1 MWARKTDP
9 EQTVLRG
16 ERVVGH
22 DQAAH
27 PQDCSARGSVQALS
41 DAKIVLLLQDGGMFL
56 ARRTIAKYREEC
68 RIPASS
74 RCTVSA

>member
-1 MWARKTDP
+1 MI
-9 EQTVLRG
+9 RG

-22 DQAAH
+22 VKRRIRTIVHREDPCQ
-27 PQDCSARGSVQALS
+27 PLS

-74 RCTVSA
+74 WCTVSA